1 MWRCKMVD
9 LLIRILPV
17 SAWKD
22 RLIQWHVPGCAACS
36 EKLAAR
42 EEAMSVLVQERE
54 LVSVKDFW
62 PVVNRRLRSGVE
74 REAPPSRPAWQ
85 WVSVAA
91 GLAVVILTSLWLN
104 RAPFEE
110 ASADLTQKLQID
122 YIRIGD
128 EPARAYVFQP
138 KGVNMTLVWIEK
150 DGEGE

>member
-1 MWRCKMVD
+1 MWRCRIVD

-42 EEAMSVLVQERE
+42 EEAMAVLVQERE

-62 PVVNRRLRSGVE
+62 PVVNHRLRSGVE
-74 REAPPSRPAWQ
+74 REASPSRPAWQ

-91 GLAVVILTSLWLN
+91 GLTVVILTSLWLN

-138 KGVNMTLVWIEK
+138 QGVNMTLVWIEK
-150 DGEGE
+150 DSEGE

>member
-1 MWRCKMVD
+1 MWLCKMVD
-9 LLIRILPV
+9 LLIPILPV
-17 SAWKD
+17 SVWKD

-36 EKLAAR
+36 RKLAAR
-42 EEAMSVLVQERE
+42 EEAIAVLVQERE

-62 PVVNRRLRSGVE
+62 PVVSHRLRSGVK
-74 REAPPSRPAWQ
+74 REARPSRQAWQ
-85 WVSVAA
+85 WVSVALV
-91 GLAVVILTSLWLN
+91 LAVMAMTNIWLN

-138 KGVNMTLVWIEK
+138 QGVNMTLVWIEK
-150 DGEGE
+150 NGEGE